1 MSQVEIPR
9 VKVEKDE
16 DVIIN
21 LILENGFKTVAEIG
35 VWEGWMTGRVLN
47 NPDASKLIKGYWAMD
62 KWDVLEGAARTEWR
76 DWANITREQWTEKYK
91 KVCMLMRYFPALHV
105 VRLPSVEAAKLFWPG
120 FFDLVYIDAC
130 HWYQEVQE
138 DIDAWL
144 PIVCRG
150 GILAGHDYGPVRDG
164 SGRRSRCEVKPAVDD
179 YFGGEENVQTVPQHM
194 VWYKRIGG

>member
-1 MSQVEIPR
+1 MPQVEVER

-21 LILENGFKTVAEIG
+21 LILENGFRTVAEIG

-47 NPDASKLIKGYWAMD
+47 TPAANKIIKNYWAID
-62 KWDVLEGAARTEWR
+62 KWGILEGDERTAWR
-76 DWANITREQWTEKYK
+76 DWAKITQEQWDEKYE
-91 KVCMLMRYFPALHV
+91 KVCMLMRYFQSLHV
-105 VRLPSVEAAKLFWPG
+105 LRRDSLQAAKLFWPG

-130 HWYQEVQE
+130 HWYKEVQD

-144 PIVCRG
+144 PLVRKG

-164 SGRRSRCEVKPAVDD
+164 TGRRSKCEVKPAVDD
-179 YFGGEENVQTVPQHM
+179 YFGEGNVTVVPEHM
-194 VWYKRIGG
+194 VWYKRVGD